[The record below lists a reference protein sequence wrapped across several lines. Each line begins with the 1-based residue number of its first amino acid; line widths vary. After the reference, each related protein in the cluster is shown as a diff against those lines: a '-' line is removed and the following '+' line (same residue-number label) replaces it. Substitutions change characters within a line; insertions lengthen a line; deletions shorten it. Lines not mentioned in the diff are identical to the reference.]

1 MKGKGST
8 KEELIF
14 DATLRLVEQVGLSGV
29 SMEAVAKQAKIATGT
44 VYIYFKSKEELLN
57 KLYVTVKLKFYG
69 TISDGLNEDKP
80 FKVLF
85 KKMCND
91 YLRFFLENYPETIF
105 LQQFYNSPYVTAST
119 VDATKGLLQP
129 LSELLQRGKTEM
141 LLKEIDIRFMITFL
155 HATIGQL
162 AGFIRDQPVQKT
174 YMDQVWTIC
183 WDALK
188 L

>member
-14 DATLRLVEQVGLSGV
+14 DATLSLVAQLGLAGV

-57 KLYVTVKLKFYG
+57 KLYVNVKLQFSG
-69 TISDGLNEDKP
+69 TISEGFSADKP

-91 YLRFFLENYPETIF
+91 YLDYFLEHYPETIF
-105 LQQFYNSPYVTAST
+105 MQQFYNSPYVTETA
-119 VDATKGLLQP
+119 VDATKDLLQP
-129 LSELLQRGKTEM
+129 LYKLLERGKTEM
-141 LLKEIDIRFMITFL
+141 LLKDMDTRFMIFFL
-155 HATIGQL
+155 HGTIGHL
-162 AGFIRDQPVQKT
+162 AGFIRAQPVRKT
-174 YMDQVWTIC
+174 YTDQVWTIC